1 MALSIGKKDYYKKF
15 SKSYNY
21 QSINLSDKELERY
34 KSALESAMDIRKFEI
49 DLYWKRSQYF
59 WAFISGAYILY
70 FYVVKEIR
78 NEQID
83 ILKLTATLK
92 NANIINEPEVHQQ
105 LDMLQS
111 ADVTWIPFIIS
122 AIIVFIS
129 INWYLVNKGSKFWQN
144 NWERQ
149 VDLLEDIVHGP
160 LYKTI
165 IFEKTKRLSIFKPY
179 PYSVSKLNQLLSL
192 FVATISI
199 VLFFKELVGLFFPKI
214 NFDLYIIVF
223 IGAVIFVSSVYMVI
237 KCYSELNGIFKKD
250 NKLSKDDIVIIQRS
264 IDVKK

>member
-144 NWERQ
+144 N
-149 VDLLEDIVHGP
+149 
-160 LYKTI
+160 
-165 IFEKTKRLSIFKPY
+165 
-179 PYSVSKLNQLLSL
+179 
-192 FVATISI
+192 
-199 VLFFKELVGLFFPKI
+199 
-214 NFDLYIIVF
+214 
-223 IGAVIFVSSVYMVI
+223 
-237 KCYSELNGIFKKD
+237 C
-250 NKLSKDDIVIIQRS
+250 
-264 IDVKK
+264 